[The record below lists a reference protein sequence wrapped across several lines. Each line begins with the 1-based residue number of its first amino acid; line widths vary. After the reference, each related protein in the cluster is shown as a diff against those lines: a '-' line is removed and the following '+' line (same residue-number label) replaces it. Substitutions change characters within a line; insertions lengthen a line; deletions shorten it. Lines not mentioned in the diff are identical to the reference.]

1 MLAYLPEY
9 EHDEQQG
16 QLTPSTIPPFA
27 GRMGGNQDF
36 VVDRNDPRNEK
47 VLEKVP
53 DAAPW
58 DPPSFYTQ
66 LLISTDSPRRDNHL
80 KPETKRNYQTL
91 SPAPT
96 SSMMNVFIT
105 SWVTTHAPS
114 SDSAPKSQAGIYAT
128 LTFFS
133 PLFGGIT
140 NLLLTPLL
148 IYTFSPSSGG
158 HISPTIT
165 LATFF
170 ARIISFPRMVLYL
183 VGQTLG
189 GALAGFAL
197 HSAYGTRTF
206 TVGGCY
212 IDTGLVPVKDAL
224 IIEFMAC
231 LILIFLAFGVALD
244 PRQAKVFGHATAPWF
259 VGVVLGVVTWGTAWT
274 RDGYIGASVNPAR
287 CFGVYV
293 ASSFPG
299 YHWIHW
305 VGPLAA
311 AVAHGL
317 VYFIDPLWQDPRAS
331 SSSQ

>member
-1 MLAYLPEY
+1 MVAYLPEY

-16 QLTPSTIPPFA
+16 QLTPSIPPFA

-36 VVDRNDPRNEK
+36 IVDRNDPRNEK

-53 DAAPW
+53 DAAPCMTLQEVFDFRGFLSADLW
-58 DPPSFYTQ
+58 KFA
-66 LLISTDSPRRDNHL
+66 LL
-80 KPETKRNYQTL
+80 ECV
-91 SPAPT
+91 A
-96 SSMMNVFIT
+96 SMMNVFIT
-105 SWVTTHAPS
+105 AWVTTHAPS
-114 SDSAPKSQAGIYAT
+114 SDGAPKSQAGIYAT

-197 HSAYGTRTF
+197 NSAYGTRNF

-287 CFGVYV
+287 CFGAYV

-317 VYFIDPLWQDPRAS
+317 VYFIDPLWKDPRSTPS
-331 SSSQ
+331 S